1 MGKINSIFKHSFTYL
16 KLGLVSWLL
25 ILVFRSIGL
34 GAIIPGDPYIV
45 YGYVRYADSSIVVGA
60 DVTVKVGSLTHTDIT
75 DASGQYSVVSWVQ
88 NDGDPISVEA
98 VLEAVLGAFMG
109 ISYATLS
116 FSDPGGKQIDVTVT
130 ENDTTAPS
138 PITDLSAI
146 NPKHTSALL
155 TFTAPGDD
163 GDSGDAAEYDIR
175 YSTNPV
181 TDSNWDLSI
190 QFTGEPSPSTA
201 GTFENITV
209 TGLSSATTYYF
220 AIKTADEVPNWSVI
234 SNTAGVVTQ
243 KTTLSIGHVS
253 AANGQE
259 INVPLLINNVIGAAS
274 VEVKLSYN
282 PLVVLPVNVTNSD
295 FDLPPQDP
303 PINPELGYII
313 INAMQF
319 AVGLDGTVKIAD
331 ITLRAVGTEEESSS
345 LILTDI
351 TLQDMAMLD
360 IPVDEVDD
368 GTFSID
374 DTIPDAPSGLSAL
387 SLDSSTISLS
397 WTDNSDNETGFEIY
411 RNLTDINWE
420 TEATL
425 VYTTLVDV
433 ISYQDNGLNPSTLYY
448 YRVKATNA
456 LGDSSWSSTAQATT
470 PVDVIPPE
478 VPVINYEDGAKVF
491 KVVMLEVQVSDN
503 EGVNKVEFYV
513 DGVLQYT
520 SSNEPYKWEWDTE
533 DAQAGE
539 HEIKVVVYDNNGN
552 TNEKV
557 ITMEVLKASEAIT
570 YPNPFI
576 KGKSSQE
583 VITFHNLPKQAIIRI
598 YTLRGDLVKKIE
610 HDAVLAG
617 GGEEWDINNVK
628 SGKYLYM
635 IISSQGTQKGKLCI
649 LK

>member
-1 MGKINSIFKHSFTYL
+1 MGTINSIFKHLFTYL
-16 KLGLVSWLL
+16 KLGIVCWLL

-34 GAIIPGDPYIV
+34 GALIPGDPYIV
-45 YGYVRYADSSIVVGA
+45 YGYVRYADSTIVVGA

-75 DASGQYSVVSWVQ
+75 DASGRYSVVSWVQ

-98 VLEAVLGAFMG
+98 VFGAFMG
-109 ISYATLS
+109 ISNATLL
-116 FSDPGGKQIDVTVT
+116 FSDSGGKQIDVTVT
-130 ENDTTAPS
+130 ENDTSAPS
-138 PITDLSAI
+138 AITDLSAI

-163 GDSGDAAEYDIR
+163 GDSGDAAQYDIR

-181 TDSNWDLSI
+181 TDSNWDLSV

-220 AIKTADEVPNWSVI
+220 AIKTADEVPNWSGI

-243 KTTLSIGHVS
+243 KTTLTIGDAS

-259 INVPLLINNVIGAAS
+259 IDIPLLIDNVIGAAS
-274 VEVKLSYN
+274 VEVRLGYN

-295 FDLPPQDP
+295 FDLAPQDP

-313 INAMQF
+313 INALQF
-319 AVGLDGTVKIAD
+319 AVGLDGTVKLGD
-331 ITLRAVGTEEESSS
+331 ITLRAVGAAGESSS

-351 TLQDMAMLD
+351 TLQDMAMVD
-360 IPVDEVDD
+360 IPVDEVED

-374 DTIPDAPSGLSAL
+374 DIIPDAPSGLSAL
-387 SLDSSTISLS
+387 SVDSATISLS
-397 WTDNSDNETGFEIY
+397 WTDNSENETGFEIY
-411 RNLTDINWE
+411 RNLTDTNWE

-433 ISYQDNGLNPSTLYY
+433 ISYEDNGLNPSTLYY

-470 PVDVIPPE
+470 PVDVIPLE

-491 KVVMLEVQVSDN
+491 KVVMIEVQVS

-520 SSNEPYKWEWDTE
+520 SSNGPYKWEWDTE

-539 HEIKVVVYDNNGN
+539 HEIKVVAYDNSGN
-552 TNEKV
+552 TKEKV
-557 ITMEVLKASEAIT
+557 ITIEVLKVSEAII

-598 YTLRGDLVKKIE
+598 YTLQGDLVKKIE
-610 HDAVLAG
+610 HDAVIEG
-617 GGEEWDINNVK
+617 GGEEWDVNHVK
-628 SGKYLYM
+628 SGKYLYA